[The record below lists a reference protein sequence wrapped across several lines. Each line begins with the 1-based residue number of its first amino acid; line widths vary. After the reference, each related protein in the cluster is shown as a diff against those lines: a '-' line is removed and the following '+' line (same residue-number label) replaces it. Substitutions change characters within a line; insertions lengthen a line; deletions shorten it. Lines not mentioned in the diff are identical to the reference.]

1 MADVPTYEPT
11 TIIAGDTL
19 RWTRELG
26 DYPASAWTLIYLL
39 LPIAG
44 GAAIEIESA
53 ADGDTHSVNVAAS
66 VTAEYAAGEYNLVA
80 YVTDASLARFSQ
92 PQLSKRITVLPDP
105 ASATAA
111 DQRTDAEKTLSL
123 LRTAYDALVSK
134 SVTSTT
140 ISGNV
145 YTLRSLDELQRQIK
159 HWTSVVLAEKQAR
172 NAGSDRIFIRFQ

>member
-11 TIIAGDTL
+11 TITAGDTL
-19 RWTRELG
+19 RWTRTLD
-26 DYPASAWTLIYLL
+26 DYPASEWTLMYSL
-39 LPIAG
+39 LPLAG
-44 GAAIEIESA
+44 GTAIEIEST
-53 ADGDTHSVNVAAS
+53 ADGDTHSVDVAATT
-66 VTAEYAAGEYNLVA
+66 TAEYAAGEYNLVA
-80 YVTDASLARFSQ
+80 YVTDVSLARFSQ
-92 PQLSKRITVLPDP
+92 PQLSKRITILPDP

-111 DQRTDAEKTLSL
+111 DQRTDAEKKLSL

-172 NAGSDRIFIRFQ
+172 NAGSGRIFIRFP